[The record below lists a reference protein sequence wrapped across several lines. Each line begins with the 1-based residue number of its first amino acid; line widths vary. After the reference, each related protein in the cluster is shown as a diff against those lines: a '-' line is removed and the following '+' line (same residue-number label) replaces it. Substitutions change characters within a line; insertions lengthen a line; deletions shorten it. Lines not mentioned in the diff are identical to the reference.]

1 MKQKNTK
8 LKITLSTL
16 QFKIIA
22 ALNYYMKTKENKKQK
37 SRQNQ
42 NKIFLKTKFRLN
54 NRIMYIQYDNYIL
67 TNEKQLLSFNS
78 LILSNTE
85 ESCLISH
92 K

>member
-1 MKQKNTK
+1 
-8 LKITLSTL
+8 
-16 QFKIIA
+16 
-22 ALNYYMKTKENKKQK
+22 MKTKENKKQK

>member
-8 LKITLSTL
+8 LNITLSTL

-22 ALNYYMKTKENKKQK
+22 ALNYYMKTRENKKQK

-85 ESCLISH
+85 KSCIILH
-92 K
+92 

>member
-8 LKITLSTL
+8 LNITLSTL

-85 ESCLISH
+85 ESCIILH

>member
-8 LKITLSTL
+8 LNITLSTL

>member
-85 ESCLISH
+85 ESCIILH